1 MGRQNPATTI
11 SEEHPHASTNW
22 EHHGTEPRAKAWHWL
37 LEGHRLP
44 SSSHPTG
51 PQACPTAGKEPE
63 APSASC
69 PKPQKCQWLLAP
81 GFTPFPLSSK
91 WVLGSWSAS
100 ASSACPTHL
109 PVRPSVLSL
118 R

>member
-1 MGRQNPATTI
+1 MGLQNPATTV

-22 EHHGTEPRAKAWHWL
+22 EHHGTGPKAKAWHWL

-44 SSSHPTG
+44 SSSLPTG
-51 PQACPTAGKEPE
+51 PQTCRTAGKEPE

-69 PKPQKCQWLLAP
+69 PSSSPQAP
-81 GFTPFPLSSK
+81 KVSAVAGSRVHPVPP
-91 WVLGSWSAS
+91 VLQKGPG
-100 ASSACPTHL
+100 CL
-109 PVRPSVLSL
+109 VCL